1 MTEDVNVEPAEIV
14 GEEGNDLTPEQALAT
29 EGGWKPEEEY
39 TGDEGK
45 WIDAR
50 TFNMRGELMDRI
62 KSQTSQLRGQDR
74 KINKLEEG
82 LKNLSE
88 HNNKMDE
95 IAFKK
100 ALTELKTLK
109 SDAMDVADHV
119 QVVEIDDQIADLKAS
134 QQEADRVQDPAE
146 EVGVNPEVAAWIDRN
161 EWYKTDTTLRGAAD
175 ALTME
180 VVRTRP
186 ELKGHPTEVLD
197 LVSKRLKEEF
207 PGKFGKVRRATT
219 QSVAEPGQADTS
231 SRSKGSSKKYTS
243 KHLNEDQL
251 AIGKTFVEAGAM
263 KNLNEYTSQLAE
275 MGELDVQKGA

>member
-1 MTEDVNVEPAEIV
+1 MTEDVKVEPTEIV
-14 GEEGNDLTPEQALAT
+14 EVETDLTPEETLAS
-29 EGGWKPEEEY
+29 ESGWKPQDDWA
-39 TGDEGK
+39 GGEGK

-74 KINKLEEG
+74 KIGKLEEG
-82 LKNLSE
+82 LKNLSD
-88 HNNKMDE
+88 HNKRMDE

-109 SDAMDVADHV
+109 SDALDVADHT
-119 QVVEIDDQIADLKAS
+119 QVVEIDDQIADLKAT
-134 QQEADRVQDPAE
+134 QQAEQVQQPAE
-146 EVGVNPEVAAWIDRN
+146 EQGVNADVSAWIDQN
-161 EWYKTDTTLRGAAD
+161 DWYRKDTTLRGAAD

-180 VVRTRP
+180 IVRTQP
-186 ELKGHPTEVLD
+186 ELKGNPLEVLD
-197 LVSKRLKEEF
+197 IVSRRLKEEF
-207 PGKFGKVRRATT
+207 PTKFGVARRATA

-231 SRSKGSSKKYTS
+231 SKSKGSSKKYTP